1 MINQSLKS
9 ENDTEG
15 ATNVKT
21 LMFGGILYILAHAYL
36 WTPGNPFYFYK
47 EYLWYIIL
55 LDCSVMGYTY
65 KHYFGRTIL
74 DELDPREKEKYD
86 YDENT
91 HTYTRKETKEVPKGE
106 NKEEMGGG
114 LKKVLNEDS

>member
-21 LMFGGILYILAHAYL
+21 LMFGGILYILTHAYL

-91 HTYTRKETKEVPKGE
+91 HTYTRKETKEVPKEE
-106 NKEEMGGG
+106 NIQ
-114 LKKVLNEDS
+114 